1 METGPTELS
10 EGWDAAVD
18 MAVAGSGPGERRRRA
33 EIVEMIRDLLTEL
46 DLRPGDRLP
55 SERQLASRFGVGRGS
70 VREGIQFLAIMGL
83 VEVRHGGG
91 TYLRSPVEANSHVR
105 HWWRQWVVEH
115 RGKVLETLEAR
126 LGMEAFA
133 AGLAAQRARPRD
145 LERLVHAMHAMREVC
160 SSGPV
165 DTARFV
171 ECDVS
176 FHDTLLEASGN
187 ATLRGIIYA
196 LSEELLPERAA
207 VTELEGRAHKTYRE
221 HYAIYEA
228 VRAGDTQMASEA
240 MTRHITSVRQ
250 DVLGKLLDQQ
260 EREDAGA
267 TSPRGGRDRNPPASV
282 QSDCGG
288 DE

>member
-1 METGPTELS
+1 METRTRDLS
-10 EGWDAAVD
+10 EGWNAAVD
-18 MAVAGSGPGERRRRA
+18 MAGAGSAPGERRRRA
-33 EIVEMIRDLLTEL
+33 EIVELIRDLLSEL
-46 DLRPGDRLP
+46 ALKPGDRLP

-91 TYLRSPVEANSHVR
+91 TYLRSPVEANSHVKQ
-105 HWWRQWVVEH
+105 WWRQWVVEH

-126 LGMEAFA
+126 LGLEAFA
-133 AGLAAQRARPRD
+133 ASLAAKRARPRD
-145 LERLVHAMHAMREVC
+145 LERMVHAMHAMREV
-160 SSGPV
+160 SAGEPV

-187 ATLRGIIYA
+187 ATLRDIIYA

-207 VTELEGRAHKTYRE
+207 VTELEGRVQKTYQE

-228 VRAGDTQMASEA
+228 VRAGNTRMAGEA

-250 DVLGKLLDQQ
+250 DVLEKLLDEQ
-260 EREDAGA
+260 ERDGAGA
-267 TSPRGGRDRNPPASV
+267 LSPPGSDAAPHAGSAQTRTGG
-282 QSDCGG
+282 Q
-288 DE
+288 E